1 MHIWQR
7 AICLVLSANCPLNS
21 CALFLCFHILTFKRL
36 ELNVI
41 YVSGVCYG
49 DTGSEV
55 ETEGNGML
63 HCRVGSLF
71 PGRSSF
77 HPGEPRE
84 GLAGL
89 PSGMT
94 ISF

>member
-1 MHIWQR
+1 MIVRVIIFLYIYIYAEMRHWLISMH
-7 AICLVLSANCPLNS
+7 
-21 CALFLCFHILTFKRL
+21 
-36 ELNVI
+36 
-41 YVSGVCYG
+41 VSGVCYG

-71 PGRSSF
+71 TGRSSF

-89 PSGMT
+89 PTG
-94 ISF
+94 

>member
-1 MHIWQR
+1 MF
-7 AICLVLSANCPLNS
+7 VP
-21 CALFLCFHILTFKRL
+21 
-36 ELNVI
+36 
-41 YVSGVCYG
+41 GVCYG

-63 HCRVGSLF
+63 QCRVGSLF
-71 PGRSSF
+71 TGRNSF

-89 PSGMT
+89 PTGWSHLHT
-94 ISF
+94 NCY